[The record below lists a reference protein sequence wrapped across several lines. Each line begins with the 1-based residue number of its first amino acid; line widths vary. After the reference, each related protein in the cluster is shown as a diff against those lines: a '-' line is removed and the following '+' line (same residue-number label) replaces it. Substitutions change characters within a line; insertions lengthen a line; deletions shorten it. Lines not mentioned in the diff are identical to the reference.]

1 LKDTVNSL
9 IAAGKR
15 NFAIDLSPL
24 DYIYSDA
31 INVILAINRRI
42 LDVSGRLSLMSPNQE
57 VKSILERAGLHNIL
71 KIYENE
77 TSLLKSSED
86 IILQTTRFNLSDLKN
101 YQEPKPKSEFEDFRS
116 EISTAMDPQKPEQF
130 NSFESE
136 IPEDNFTAQ
145 QPRKQQ
151 PQQSMEEQF
160 IPPAPPPTTPR
171 QQAHPFEGPSSG
183 QRRTETNIPHKQPP
197 RPAPAQETFKSE
209 EMDTFETQNPVR
221 EATVRPK
228 QQRSVKMSERE
239 FDRMNEDEED
249 YEEEKPKNTLVPIII
264 GVIILCVLGIG
275 GFIGFSIITK
285 KDTKETKVA
294 TVQQQA
300 PNAIPELAQ
309 PVEQAQPAPQPAAQ
323 PAVSSPA
330 ANNKTQ
336 EQAAPPET
344 QPVEKKT
351 SARQVAAQ
359 PKQTESAK
367 KTTAKISINSKP
379 SGATVTADGKE
390 IGTTPCKYMDPPLGT
405 INLVLSKQGY
415 SDATKTIDYAGGNIT
430 QHISLTR
437 LPKEN
442 QASVKSESSNSA
454 DVNATP
460 PPSRVAAEPPPRPEP
475 AAASSSGGD
484 AATIFISSM
493 PPVADVYMDGKLIGK
508 TNISKLNVTTGSH
521 SMKFVKGSVEVTE
534 DLTFKPGDNP
544 SHLVIMKK

>member
-1 LKDTVNSL
+1 MLEKGEVFDSTQLKDTVNSL

-15 NFAIDLSPL
+15 NFAIDLSPF

-77 TSLLKSSED
+77 ADLLKSSED

-116 EISTAMDPQKPEQF
+116 EISTAMDPQKPDQF
-130 NSFESE
+130 NSLESE

-151 PQQSMEEQF
+151 PQQFMEEQF
-160 IPPAPPPTTPR
+160 IPPAPPPTPPH
-171 QQAHPFEGPSSG
+171 QQGHPFEGPSAG
-183 QRRTETNIPHKQPP
+183 QRRTETSIPNKQPP
-197 RPAPAQETFKSE
+197 RQAPAQKAFKSE
-209 EMDTFETQNPVR
+209 EMDTFETQSPVR
-221 EATVRPK
+221 EAPVRPK
-228 QQRSVKMSERE
+228 QQRPAKMSERE

-285 KDTKETKVA
+285 KGTKETKAA

-309 PVEQAQPAPQPAAQ
+309 PVEQAAQPAPQPAQ

-330 ANNKTQ
+330 PAASNQAQ
-336 EQAAPPET
+336 EQAPPPET

-351 SARQVAAQ
+351 SSRQVAAQ
-359 PKQTESAK
+359 PKQTESTK
-367 KTTAKISINSKP
+367 KTTS
-379 SGATVTADGKE
+379 
-390 IGTTPCKYMDPPLGT
+390 
-405 INLVLSKQGY
+405 
-415 SDATKTIDYAGGNIT
+415 
-430 QHISLTR
+430 
-437 LPKEN
+437 
-442 QASVKSESSNSA
+442 
-454 DVNATP
+454 
-460 PPSRVAAEPPPRPEP
+460 
-475 AAASSSGGD
+475 
-484 AATIFISSM
+484 
-493 PPVADVYMDGKLIGK
+493 
-508 TNISKLNVTTGSH
+508 
-521 SMKFVKGSVEVTE
+521 
-534 DLTFKPGDNP
+534 
-544 SHLVIMKK
+544 